1 MFKFVLCKIKYCK
14 KSYLSK
20 ITLYDIW
27 IRMEADTDAES
38 GSAFQLMR
46 IYITV

>member
-20 ITLYDIW
+20 ITLYDIR
-27 IRMEADTDAES
+27 IRMEADRMQNPDPH
-38 GSAFQLMR
+38 FN
-46 IYITV
+46 